1 MSISPINSPEHQKH
15 ADGLTDALRQKATV
29 ERFDPDP
36 KIRRTS
42 LESIRSVDGYEVPED
57 FFTPDMPD
65 GWDSE
70 GGSLD

>member
-15 ADGLTDALRQKATV
+15 TDGLVDALRQKATV
-29 ERFDPDP
+29 EHFDPDP
-36 KIRRTS
+36 RIHRT
-42 LESIRSVDGYEVPED
+42 VPREEWHPD